1 MKFSG
6 KGEKGF
12 VDEGTAILIEKKKKN
27 IKEYS
32 RFLKE
37 RRRGRVYVETRSSA
51 SKRNT
56 ATAGKR
62 IFKFL
67 AGM

>member
-12 VDEGTAILIEKKKKN
+12 VDERTTILIEKKKKN